1 MHLCL
6 FRDTLGFV
14 FEVSLVIAVVSMLKS
29 GNKSEKNLATE
40 FENDFKHNKNN
51 RLKRLKCI
59 QYVLNFPVCV
69 AADLGA
75 REI

>member
-14 FEVSLVIAVVSMLKS
+14 FEGSLVIAVVSMLKS

-51 RLKRLKCI
+51 RLKR
-59 QYVLNFPVCV
+59 
-69 AADLGA
+69 
-75 REI
+75 